1 MDDLKIPPHSIDA
14 EYSIIGGLLI
24 EPFRIDDLSCSAD
37 DFYTYQNRTVFSA
50 MLYLAENNKPID
62 IITVCEVLESRNELD
77 AIGGIIFMAE
87 LAKNTAGAGN
97 IKRYAEIVRE
107 KALLRELIVISS
119 SIAENAFSSK
129 ESASDIVADA
139 ESQIF
144 SIMDKRETQEPVH
157 IDMAVKEAIEH
168 LGNVIDGMTYQSTGL
183 DDLDNVIGGLR
194 GGATY
199 VVAARSSMGKTALM
213 CSIAHHVAKEKPCYI
228 ATLEMPRREIAA
240 RLIAIDGKVNLGN
253 AKEWGDDEYNRLTKA
268 ASTIQE
274 LNITIDHQEGLS
286 LAQLRSRCR
295 RQKRRKGL
303 GCIFVDYLQLMKSHA
318 DTREREVA
326 QISEGLKSL
335 AKELDV
341 PVVVLAQLNR
351 DCDKRNDKRPLMSDL
366 RESGSIEQDADVII
380 MLYRDEVYNKDTQ
393 YKGMAELLIRKN
405 RHGAI
410 GDVYVQYTPEFMH
423 FRNKAHDWM
432 VPAEVVEY
440 NNRKRGFD

>member
-1 MDDLKIPPHSIDA
+1 MTNENFSIDS
-14 EYSIIGGLLI
+14 EQYILGGLLK
-24 EPFRIDDLSCSAD
+24 EPYRIDDLPCSSN
-37 DFYTYQNRTVFSA
+37 DFYRNDHRLIFDA
-50 MLYLAENNKPID
+50 MLALSEQNQPID
-62 IITVCEVLESRNELD
+62 VVTVCEFLEKQNNLG
-77 AIGGIIFMAE
+77 AAGGLGYVAE
-87 LAKNTAGAGN
+87 LSMNSTGGAN
-97 IKRYAEIVRE
+97 IKRYAEIVKE
-107 KALLRELIVISS
+107 KALLRELIAVANE
-119 SIAENAFSSK
+119 IAGQAATSG

-139 ESQIF
+139 ESKIF
-144 SIMDKRETQEPVH
+144 SIMDKRETHEPVH

-168 LGNVIDGMTYQSTGL
+168 LGNVIDGITYQSTGL
-183 DDLDNVIGGLR
+183 DDLDKVIGGLR

-199 VVAARSSMGKTALM
+199 VIAARSSMGKTALM

-268 ASTIQE
+268 AATIQS

-303 GCIFVDYLQLMKSHA
+303 GCIFVDYLQLMKSRA

-351 DCDKRNDKRPLMSDL
+351 DCDKRSDKRPLMSDL

-410 GDVYVQYTPEFMH
+410 GDVYVQYQPEFMH
-423 FRNKAHDWM
+423 FRNKAHDWT
-432 VPAEVVEY
+432 VPDEVVQL
-440 NNRKRGFD
+440 NSRRRGFD